1 MIPSRI
7 LRSGLFLAGLTLASS
22 LTAAPGVEAR
32 SALAS
37 GIEEVGAALRE
48 RPPGEDLIVRLDLL
62 ADKHF
67 AFATATRLAVGPAW
81 RDFTA
86 EQRADATRLFSRLIV
101 RTYAERVVGESQP
114 SVTYGD
120 PLELN
125 GGRIEV
131 PTVIS
136 TGGRSYSVSYRL
148 ERDQNSKPARWR
160 VYDVIAE
167 GVSLIANYRAQ
178 FEPIVGRS
186 GAKGLLSVLESK
198 LAEAPAAIVAG
209 G

>member
-1 MIPSRI
+1 
-7 LRSGLFLAGLTLASS
+7 
-22 LTAAPGVEAR
+22 
-32 SALAS
+32 
-37 GIEEVGAALRE
+37 
-48 RPPGEDLIVRLDLL
+48 
-62 ADKHF
+62 
-67 AFATATRLAVGPAW
+67 
-81 RDFTA
+81 
-86 EQRADATRLFSRLIV
+86 LIV